1 MVRRCLL
8 LLALVAAPAT
18 ALAQK
23 PQAQLLVIPFWGY
36 KFRGHTNIVDPAN
49 PAHPGGATKT
59 TFGGSIDLLSRG
71 VTGLEADFE
80 HTPHF
85 FDTGLQSLTVQS
97 SVTTLLGNVI
107 FTLPLAIT
115 QESLRPYGVAG
126 LGWMHA
132 ANITQA
138 HVLDTRSNLLALDI
152 GGGAIGFLSPR
163 AGVRFDIRHVK
174 NLTNDKQAVTFG
186 NTRLSYWRLTI
197 GLVLR

>member
-1 MVRRCLL
+1 MVKRLLL
-8 LLALVAAPAT
+8 LLALVATPAT
-18 ALAQK
+18 AHAQK
-23 PQAQLLVIPFWGY
+23 PHAQLLVIPFWGY

-71 VTGLEADFE
+71 LVGTEADFE

-97 SVTTLLGNVI
+97 SVTTLVGNAI
-107 FTLPLAIT
+107 FTLPLAVT
-115 QESLRPYGVAG
+115 QESLRPYALAG

-132 ANITQA
+132 SNITQA
-138 HVLDTRSNLLALDI
+138 HVLDTKSNLLALDI
-152 GGGAIGFLSPR
+152 GGGAIGFISPR
-163 AGVRFDIRHVK
+163 AGVRFDLRHFK
-174 NLTNDKQAVTFG
+174 NLTNDRQAVTFG
-186 NTRLSYWRLTI
+186 PTRLSYWRLSI

>member
-1 MVRRCLL
+1 MARRALL
-8 LLALVAAPAT
+8 LLALVASPAI
-18 ALAQK
+18 AHAQK
-23 PQAQLLVIPFWGY
+23 PHAQLLIIPFWGY

-59 TFGGSIDLLSRG
+59 TFGGSIDLLGRG
-71 VTGLEADFE
+71 MFGTEADFA

-97 SVTTLLGNVI
+97 SVTTLVGNAI

-115 QESLRPYGVAG
+115 QESLRPYGLVG

-132 ANITQA
+132 DNVTQA
-138 HVLDTRSNLLALDI
+138 HVLDTNSNLLALDV

-163 AGVRFDIRHVK
+163 AGVRFDVRHFR

-186 NTRLSYWRLTI
+186 PTQLRYWRLSI